1 MKLYHGTSEEFEIP
15 NIVMCK
21 PMTDFGKGFYLSSEI
36 KLAKDWK
43 KFSPNHHVFMSDRT
57 ISKIKT

>member
-21 PMTDFGKGFYLSSEI
+21 PMTDFGRGGIYLQ
-36 KLAKDWK
+36 KLNWQ
-43 KFSPNHHVFMSDRT
+43 
-57 ISKIKT
+57 KIGESFHLIIMF

>member
-36 KLAKDWK
+36 KIGKRVEK
-43 KFSPNHHVFMSDRT
+43 VFT
-57 ISKIKT
+57 